1 MRFWRIY
8 KTFLWWCKTHKPP
21 PRRPSPTVADPNPH
35 LYDPL
40 TLLAI
45 PFNSNDVINL
55 PVQSEPHI
63 KNVVFPTVFRFQ
75 DRSQII
81 WLFSECLGHGSLGQ
95 GCWWVFRHK
104 MRQNHTTSITRCTI
118 LLKMFVPQN
127 TISSLS
133 KKLNCDDSSLLRSL
147 EKVYL

>member
-1 MRFWRIY
+1 MIYSSFPLRNNPETKTKLSSADKYNFLLMRTLKNLLLESSYSLNLFYIYTMFGKLKPMRFWRIY

-21 PRRPSPTVADPNPH
+21 TRRPSPTVADPNPH

-81 WLFSECLGHGSLGQ
+81 
-95 GCWWVFRHK
+95 
-104 MRQNHTTSITRCTI
+104 
-118 LLKMFVPQN
+118 
-127 TISSLS
+127 
-133 KKLNCDDSSLLRSL
+133 
-147 EKVYL
+147 